1 MIEIDRNSALVY
13 SFMKMTERS
22 KKRVFSIDKNEHEI
36 KPWELKIAVKTPVKR
51 RDYFQG

>member
-22 KKRVFSIDKNEHEI
+22 KKRVFSFDKNEHEI
-36 KPWELKIAVKTPVKR
+36 KPWELNRAVKTPVKK
-51 RDYFQG
+51 RDNFHG